1 MDESLSSWM
10 CFNFVLLKDW
20 ISRRR
25 SLHGSTE
32 IHLYFGALIFRFS
45 DSERAGMSL
54 GGGGGAFASF
64 LLIGTE
70 DIGGGGGFLL
80 TGSGGG
86 MDEVGLLFEE
96 GRGGGGGIEE
106 GVALLRLDFPWLTG
120 SFCFGCLI
128 ELTGLLVSASLFLVF
143 FSSECWFISD

>member
-1 MDESLSSWM
+1 
-10 CFNFVLLKDW
+10 
-20 ISRRR
+20 
-25 SLHGSTE
+25 
-32 IHLYFGALIFRFS
+32 
-45 DSERAGMSL
+45 MSL

-96 GRGGGGGIEE
+96 RRGGGGGGIEE
-106 GVALLRLDFPWLTG
+106 GVSLLGLDFPWLTG

-128 ELTGLLVSASLFLVF
+128 ELSGLLVSASLFLVF

>member
-1 MDESLSSWM
+1 M

-32 IHLYFGALIFRFS
+32 IHQYLGALIFRFS
-45 DSERAGMSL
+45 DSEGAEMSL

-86 MDEVGLLFEE
+86 VDEVGLLFEE
-96 GRGGGGGIEE
+96 GRGKGGGIEAGE
-106 GVALLRLDFPWLTG
+106 ALLGLDFP
-120 SFCFGCLI
+120 
-128 ELTGLLVSASLFLVF
+128 
-143 FSSECWFISD
+143 

>member
-1 MDESLSSWM
+1 MWKYLLDESLSSWM

-32 IHLYFGALIFRFS
+32 IHQYLGALIFRFS
-45 DSERAGMSL
+45 DSERAGRSL
-54 GGGGGAFASF
+54 GGGGGAFTSF

-70 DIGGGGGFLL
+70 DIGGGGGGFLL

-96 GRGGGGGIEE
+96 EEGGGGGIEE
-106 GVALLRLDFPWLTG
+106 GVVLLELDF
-120 SFCFGCLI
+120 S
-128 ELTGLLVSASLFLVF
+128 
-143 FSSECWFISD
+143 